1 MELLERVVPPPN
13 RPPLLYLA
21 MAANPEVLRAYVQG
35 PILGLHGLLHTGQ
48 LAPAERELCILRVTA
63 RSGAEHEWGVHV
75 AYFGKT
81 SGLPPAQVAATVTG
95 EDAAEPWTP
104 RQRAIVAVAD
114 AMVDMRELTDAELAE
129 IDGVLTVA
137 TRTEIV
143 AISAQYLG
151 ISATCRAWASRPSRV
166 LRVSRSR
173 RHPDR
178 PASRSA
184 GCADREQGSVASG
197 VRCGQQRRHRGQ
209 RERQRAGRAGDASHH
224 DGALQRRDA

>member
-1 MELLERVVPPPN
+1 MRSVRFRKGSYVSTEYPHRIPETPQASVELLERVVPPPN

-151 ISATCRAWASRPSRV
+151 ISATCRALGIPPEPGAPRFPE
-166 LRVSRSR
+166 
-173 RHPDR
+173 P
-178 PASRSA
+178 PAS
-184 GCADREQGSVASG
+184 
-197 VRCGQQRRHRGQ
+197 
-209 RERQRAGRAGDASHH
+209 
-224 DGALQRRDA
+224 